1 MTSHARVRAYP
12 DRRLF
17 TAHEDLS
24 LPPSERWA
32 YLVPDD
38 RWPDPMNALHTGPG
52 FSEEQR
58 DQFREHWRYGNAPIP
73 CQFPSGA
80 HRDCFLSPGFDEKP
94 SKVHLSGTQF
104 ASFLVM
110 ECDDRDSWGRGREFP
125 AVANLLGL
133 RYVEESSIVMD
144 QHVQLDGTVE
154 MVPRMDDSGVPVV
167 HVSEVGRTQLVWFLA
182 NPVRFFDDDGA
193 PTKSYLFLQRIR
205 DTLIPV
211 LGADAQFTH
220 GLSRNPLYRGAPYVW
235 HKMHDRP
242 WELPELAEA
251 TEELGHPV
259 PKPWEVTWSSTSF
272 HGSIT
277 ELPTRY
283 REQDGSEPESR
294 NTWAYYRLT
303 ELTIAR
309 QESGQVITMAW
320 LDVTLRQ
327 LNTEVIGPQSS
338 KGAMPEAD
346 IRSITASVMR
356 RHERAVRAGRLGA
369 SSGGSIYTPAQRR
382 AGGRK
387 RAAQESFKE
396 ARTKGTKNGWDKSI
410 AASARVRG
418 EQRMSNIE
426 RAAARAIEGATRR
439 QIAEHLGVN
448 PETVK
453 KYLREARAQGLL
465 SGG

>member
-1 MTSHARVRAYP
+1 M
-12 DRRLF
+12 
-17 TAHEDLS
+17 
-24 LPPSERWA
+24 
-32 YLVPDD
+32 
-38 RWPDPMNALHTGPG
+38 
-52 FSEEQR
+52 
-58 DQFREHWRYGNAPIP
+58 
-73 CQFPSGA
+73 
-80 HRDCFLSPGFDEKP
+80 
-94 SKVHLSGTQF
+94 
-104 ASFLVM
+104 
-110 ECDDRDSWGRGREFP
+110 
-125 AVANLLGL
+125 ANLLGL

-338 KGAMPEAD
+338 KGAMPDDHSECRGLDRHPVDHRFRDAPARTSGPGGPSRGQFRWVHLHPGATQSRRQEAGSAGVVQGGPNEGHQERVGQVD
-346 IRSITASVMR
+346 RGIGQSPRRAADEQHREGRRQSHRRGNPPTDRGAPGGQPRDGQEVSQRGPGPRTPLRRLSSTMRGDPRGLGEQPLRAYPSVYLALRTPPPEPSRSHGPPWDDASGDSLSVD
-356 RHERAVRAGRLGA
+356 LSA
-369 SSGGSIYTPAQRR
+369 SRETDDETLDQNVTDAQRGPGTSPEASR
-382 AGGRK
+382 ARSRPRPILK
-387 RAAQESFKE
+387 
-396 ARTKGTKNGWDKSI
+396 T
-410 AASARVRG
+410 
-418 EQRMSNIE
+418 
-426 RAAARAIEGATRR
+426 
-439 QIAEHLGVN
+439 
-448 PETVK
+448 
-453 KYLREARAQGLL
+453 
-465 SGG
+465 

>member
-1 MTSHARVRAYP
+1 
-12 DRRLF
+12 
-17 TAHEDLS
+17 
-24 LPPSERWA
+24 
-32 YLVPDD
+32 
-38 RWPDPMNALHTGPG
+38 
-52 FSEEQR
+52 
-58 DQFREHWRYGNAPIP
+58 
-73 CQFPSGA
+73 
-80 HRDCFLSPGFDEKP
+80 
-94 SKVHLSGTQF
+94 
-104 ASFLVM
+104 
-110 ECDDRDSWGRGREFP
+110 
-125 AVANLLGL
+125 
-133 RYVEESSIVMD
+133 
-144 QHVQLDGTVE
+144 
-154 MVPRMDDSGVPVV
+154 
-167 HVSEVGRTQLVWFLA
+167 
-182 NPVRFFDDDGA
+182 
-193 PTKSYLFLQRIR
+193 
-205 DTLIPV
+205 
-211 LGADAQFTH
+211 
-220 GLSRNPLYRGAPYVW
+220 
-235 HKMHDRP
+235 
-242 WELPELAEA
+242 
-251 TEELGHPV
+251 
-259 PKPWEVTWSSTSF
+259 
-272 HGSIT
+272 
-277 ELPTRY
+277 
-283 REQDGSEPESR
+283 
-294 NTWAYYRLT
+294 
-303 ELTIAR
+303 
-309 QESGQVITMAW
+309 MAW